1 MTSIKQLLLVFAVVA
16 LVGCGES
23 AEEKAAKTKAAAEDK
38 AAAEANTLEAAIRRE
53 LNKPTGELTKA
64 DYEKVTRLELAYNS
78 ITDSNYKITDA
89 DLKEVAKL
97 ENLKFLMLG
106 YKITDAGLKELVKLE
121 KLTYLCLL
129 YTSPSPRD

>member
-89 DLKEVAKL
+89 DLKEMAKL
-97 ENLKFLMLG
+97 ENLK
-106 YKITDAGLKELVKLE
+106 
-121 KLTYLCLL
+121 
-129 YTSPSPRD
+129 